1 MAITVNSTIHCFA
14 KLTSFLSMKRRHN
27 NSVVLTY
34 SICTAGQ
41 RLQPYK
47 QLTTDIQLASWY
59 PETIP
64 LDKSLKSLQLLTS
77 HFSIQPTAKS
87 CFERPLVKLSIFIA
101 CNICFFAISSLTHTA
116 IILHQSYCPSY
127 MLLCALSTYLL
138 ITSFQCMYV
147 EGGWWIHL
155 PRSLPGSQCIRL
167 GAREGGVSLC
177 SARQFFFLY
186 TISKV
191 RIRKPTHF
199 YWKES

>member
-1 MAITVNSTIHCFA
+1 
-14 KLTSFLSMKRRHN
+14 MKRRHN

-47 QLTTDIQLASWY
+47 QLTTAIQLADIL
-59 PETIP
+59 IP
-64 LDKSLKSLQLLTS
+64 YRSINHSRSSTS
-77 HFSIQPTAKS
+77 H
-87 CFERPLVKLSIFIA
+87 
-101 CNICFFAISSLTHTA
+101 
-116 IILHQSYCPSY
+116 IIL
-127 MLLCALSTYLL
+127 LCSTYCKKLFWKTTCKTVNIYSVQYFL
-138 ITSFQCMYV
+138 IDTHCQHIASIILPVLYASMSINQHIFLAHSFTSFQSIQVQWVFTGMHV

-155 PRSLPGSQCIRL
+155 PRSLPGSQCIGL

-177 SARQFFFLY
+177 CARQFFFLY